1 MTNNYPAY
9 IILIIETIRLFL
21 KKVILN
27 LERKVLKK
35 TILIDLDGVLN
46 TYSGKFDEK
55 VIPKPKTGVDDFL
68 QELNK
73 TFKIKIFTTRNKILV
88 AKWLI
93 ENKLD
98 CFIDDITNVKELC
111 WLYIDDR
118 CISFDGNY
126 EILSKEIKNFQPWY
140 KK

>member
-1 MTNNYPAY
+1 M
-9 IILIIETIRLFL
+9 
-21 KKVILN
+21 
-27 LERKVLKK
+27 
-35 TILIDLDGVLN
+35 N

-55 VIPKPKTGVDDFL
+55 VIPQPKTGVDDFL

-118 CISFDGNY
+118 CISFDRNY
-126 EILSKEIKNFQPWY
+126 EILSKEIKKFQPWY

>member
-1 MTNNYPAY
+1 MN
-9 IILIIETIRLFL
+9 
-21 KKVILN
+21 KH
-27 LERKVLKK
+27 

-98 CFIDDITNVKELC
+98 CFIDD
-111 WLYIDDR
+111 R

-126 EILSKEIKNFQPWY
+126 EILSKEIKKFQPWY